1 MPPIGCLLDLE
12 FLRAAKCVGED
23 ITFSR
28 GHGSRPRVADDQNP
42 HGVRLPAGIV
52 RIVVAQDADE
62 RDPKQVA
69 IVPTPLRVA
78 VAVILLQAAALTVIA
93 AILLVKTVVGRPDN
107 VARAVLDALLALLGA
122 GVLAACAHGLLRLRP
137 VARSPVIVIELLTAV
152 VSFSLGFQAGLI
164 QYGGPLMLTAVAV
177 LYLLFTPPVRAVL
190 DRHYD

>member
-12 FLRAAKCVGED
+12 FLRAAECAGED
-23 ITFSR
+23 ITFTR
-28 GHGSRPRVADDQNP
+28 GHGSRPRIADDQNP

-52 RIVVAQDADE
+52 RFVVAQDADE
-62 RDPKQVA
+62 RDPKRVA

>member
-1 MPPIGCLLDLE
+1 
-12 FLRAAKCVGED
+12 
-23 ITFSR
+23 
-28 GHGSRPRVADDQNP
+28 
-42 HGVRLPAGIV
+42 
-52 RIVVAQDADE
+52 VVAQDADE

>member
-12 FLRAAKCVGED
+12 FLRAAECAGED
-23 ITFSR
+23 ITFTR
-28 GHGSRPRVADDQNP
+28 GHGSRPRIADDQNP

-62 RDPKQVA
+62 RDPKRVA

-78 VAVILLQAAALTVIA
+78 VAVIVLQAAALTVIA
-93 AILLVKTVVGRPDN
+93 AILLVKTVAGHPEN
-107 VARAVLDALLALLGA
+107 VARAALDALLALLGA
-122 GVLAACAHGLLRLRP
+122 GVLAACARGLLHLRP
-137 VARSPVIVIELLTAV
+137 VARSPVVVIELLTAV
-152 VSFSLGFQAGLI
+152 VSFSLGFQVGLI
-164 QYGGPLMLTAVAV
+164 QYGGPLMLTAVVV

>member
-1 MPPIGCLLDLE
+1 
-12 FLRAAKCVGED
+12 
-23 ITFSR
+23 
-28 GHGSRPRVADDQNP
+28 
-42 HGVRLPAGIV
+42 
-52 RIVVAQDADE
+52 VVAQDADE
-62 RDPKQVA
+62 RDPKRVA

-78 VAVILLQAAALTVIA
+78 VAVIVLQAAALTVIA

-107 VARAVLDALLALLGA
+107 VGRAVLDALLALLGA

-137 VARSPVIVIELLTAV
+137 VARSPVVVIELLTAV

-164 QYGGPLMLTAVAV
+164 QYGGPLMLTAVVV